1 MNTFQHLYTNFDAFK
16 RFLAEH
22 GIGRDNWLF
31 IQLLRHPE
39 LSQTIID
46 LQREIDAYLPHAHV
60 FEGVGASW
68 FGSPLDKN
76 EIRMLVTVVD
86 DAAVSKL
93 LNQVK
98 TARREHEL
106 AARYEAVFNGSPNC
120 SFSLDESGR
129 LLGVNP
135 AVTEQLDYKEKE
147 LLGRPGT
154 RFVENARRAACHRHF
169 LRALD
174 GQTRTFD
181 LNLVHKNGT
190 SLPFKVTLIPI
201 RLDGRIIGVHGI
213 AVNRTEQKQAESMIE
228 RLAYH
233 DAMTGLPN
241 RALFEK
247 SLNYLVGHAER
258 NDERL
263 AVIFVDIDRFKNIND
278 TVGHFVGDQILKL
291 AVERIQSR
299 LLASQLL
306 ARFEGD
312 KFSIIVP
319 HIKSKRSVVHLVE
332 RLQRAFDDPI
342 VYNGAEY
349 FLTVCMGISF
359 FPTDGK
365 NEETLMKNA
374 DIALYAAKMQGDNT
388 FRYYEEG
395 MKEKF
400 SGRIELEGH
409 LRRALAKD
417 EFVLYYQ
424 PQVDIRTETVVGCEA
439 LIRWRHPK
447 LGIVPPDQF
456 IPIAEEIGL
465 IEDIGL
471 WVLRSACRQI
481 KRWQEKGF
489 KPIPVSVNVSMNQ
502 FIKKDFVKQVRRII
516 QQEGVDPKY
525 IHMEITES
533 TTLHDI
539 QYSNALVNE
548 LKRIGVRVS
557 LDDFGTGYSALSYL
571 KDFSIDTLKIDRSFI
586 RNLTADSRD
595 SAIVQAIITMCQGLS
610 LKTVAEGVE
619 TAEQLHLL
627 RDYGCHVAQGFYYSR
642 PVPVEDFESFIKKNK
657 VS

>member
-129 LLGVNP
+129 LLSVNP

-147 LLGRPGT
+147 LVGRPGT
-154 RFVENARRAACHRHF
+154 CFVEDARRAACHRHF

-181 LNLVHKNGT
+181 LNLVHKNGA

-258 NDERL
+258 NGERL

-374 DIALYAAKMQGDNT
+374 DIALYVAKMQGDNT

>member
-129 LLGVNP
+129 LLSVNP